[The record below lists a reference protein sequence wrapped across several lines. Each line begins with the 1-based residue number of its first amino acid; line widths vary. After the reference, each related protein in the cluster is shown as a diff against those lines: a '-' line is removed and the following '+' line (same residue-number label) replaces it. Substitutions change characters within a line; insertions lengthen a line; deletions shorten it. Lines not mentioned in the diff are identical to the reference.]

1 MHDLFSELYF
11 QLITRVKAQE
21 KKVDHLEHAKRKE
34 EQGMKW
40 LKEQE
45 EERQRRRDEELKRQR
60 EEKECLEQ
68 ERKEAEEEEYRKKK
82 ELLDAQ
88 AKRQQEREKEM
99 EERQKQKLSYQHNWR
114 SNSASP
120 INRNQNG
127 SQFSGFQNHIG
138 QSESVSV
145 APKPRFSLSI
155 SDKNNWP
162 SLQSN
167 WNSSAPHESRLIL
180 GM

>member
-11 QLITRVKAQE
+11 QLITRLKAQE

-34 EQGMKW
+34 EHGMKW

-99 EERQKQKLSYQHNWR
+99 EERQRERDGNY
-114 SNSASP
+114 P
-120 INRNQNG
+120 ILFVSFVSFPRKECFE
-127 SQFSGFQNHIG
+127 STLFAEHFC
-138 QSESVSV
+138 SVS
-145 APKPRFSLSI
+145 
-155 SDKNNWP
+155 
-162 SLQSN
+162 LQGFN
-167 WNSSAPHESRLIL
+167 FVR
-180 GM
+180 